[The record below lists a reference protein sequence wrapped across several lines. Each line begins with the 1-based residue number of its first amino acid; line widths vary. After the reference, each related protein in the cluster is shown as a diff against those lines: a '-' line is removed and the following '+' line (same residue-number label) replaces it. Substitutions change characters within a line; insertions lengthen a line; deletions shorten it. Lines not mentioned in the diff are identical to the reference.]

1 MFNFDLI
8 VLDSAEGFQ
17 TMLAHSNCEQ
27 LGDFEH
33 NDGLIIPGAAD
44 RLLFSYKWCMIII
57 KNFDSY
63 ILEKTSSQAS
73 ELR

>member
-44 RLLFSYKWCMIII
+44 RLLFCYKWCMIII
-57 KNFDSY
+57 KIFNSY
-63 ILEKTSSQAS
+63 HAS
-73 ELR
+73 FVAGQ